1 MGQSLIQSQ
10 VWNHDPEDYATPKYD
25 EGFIHVI
32 SDGEVPL
39 VNTNYPPGHT
49 HFPWT
54 VEDVR
59 SDLANDINS
68 SKRSHPSV
76 RKRIY
81 SQSASST

>member
-1 MGQSLIQSQ
+1 MGKPWRFRCLLDQSLIQSQ
-10 VWNHDPEDYATPKYD
+10 VWNHDPEDYAMRKYG

-49 HFPWT
+49 HVPWT

-59 SDLANDINS
+59 SDLANDINIGAKLDGDWS
-68 SKRSHPSV
+68 
-76 RKRIY
+76 
-81 SQSASST
+81 